1 MNQNVDKLD
10 QVDEFADI
18 ENIIN
23 RTAEKEIDQR
33 TYGGSK
39 FQKDAKSY
47 LKKNDNKNN
56 NKKRQRVV

>member
-1 MNQNVDKLD
+1 MMNQNVDKLD

-39 FQKDAKSY
+39 FENSAKSY
-47 LKKNDNKNN
+47 LKKNN

>member
-1 MNQNVDKLD
+1 MMNQNVDKLD
-10 QVDEFADI
+10 QIDEFADI

-39 FQKDAKSY
+39 F
-47 LKKNDNKNN
+47 
-56 NKKRQRVV
+56 